1 MGRADP
7 DEPRGVRGMDSNKT
21 HPNVQSSRVFQLE
34 EEIYRR
40 RRLLRFKAV
49 TENIVENALNTLDE
63 ICAEEIQGK
72 NPLGHPVWKNT
83 SDCIIIWIILNG
95 SVRGEYKTL

>member
-1 MGRADP
+1 MGRNGP
-7 DEPRGVRGMDSNKT
+7 DKQGKIRGMDSNKT
-21 HPNVQSSRVFQLE
+21 HSNVQSSRVFQLE
-34 EEIYRR
+34 GEIYGR

-72 NPLGHPVWKNT
+72 NPLPSRLEKYFRLHHYLDYLKRLCEGRV
-83 SDCIIIWIILNG
+83 
-95 SVRGEYKTL
+95 